1 MAQLPFSLTNIRSGD
16 RFGFRINKPGW
27 IEMIKNGKSYPPIP
41 LKLSNRISIG
51 IEFEVTPED
60 EISIS
65 GWVRNFVKK
74 WYRSKHTFK
83 LKSCFFDCS
92 LNRTL
97 YFKDMLWPVCS
108 KNFVIFENFWTFFSC
123 TKMAYWPE
131 LTWVWKKWLFNDVI
145 VFVNTRK

>member
-1 MAQLPFSLTNIRSGD
+1 MYFDLTFVMSQIIHIQSQNKNSEIQLAQLPFSLTNIHSGD

-74 WYRSKHTFK
+74 
-83 LKSCFFDCS
+83 
-92 LNRTL
+92 
-97 YFKDMLWPVCS
+97 
-108 KNFVIFENFWTFFSC
+108 
-123 TKMAYWPE
+123 
-131 LTWVWKKWLFNDVI
+131 
-145 VFVNTRK
+145 